1 MLQDNK
7 IELKQIKVLKII
19 YISILFE
26 SQLN

>member
-7 IELKQIKVLKII
+7 IELKQIKALKII